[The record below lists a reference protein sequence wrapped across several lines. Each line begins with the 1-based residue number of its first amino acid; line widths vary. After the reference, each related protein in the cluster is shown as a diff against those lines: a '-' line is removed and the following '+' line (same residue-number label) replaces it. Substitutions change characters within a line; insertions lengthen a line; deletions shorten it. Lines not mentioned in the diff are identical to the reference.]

1 MANTKISA
9 LPTGGTLDGM
19 ELIPVVKSGV
29 TSKVPLSR
37 ITEAIPNG
45 TYAGNLQLAQLLD
58 PLLLGAITRDSNGAA
73 TAATATW
80 PDGATGAYTALV
92 VSSSFAGAVDS
103 YSVTHVVGGVT
114 TTYTQ
119 PTLTRDSTGAV
130 TNRPAMTVA

>member
-80 PDGATGAYTALV
+80 PDGATGAYTAAVL
-92 VSSSFAGAVDS
+92 FAG
-103 YSVTHVVGGVT
+103 T
-114 TTYTQ
+114 
-119 PTLTRDSTGAV
+119 
-130 TNRPAMTVA
+130 